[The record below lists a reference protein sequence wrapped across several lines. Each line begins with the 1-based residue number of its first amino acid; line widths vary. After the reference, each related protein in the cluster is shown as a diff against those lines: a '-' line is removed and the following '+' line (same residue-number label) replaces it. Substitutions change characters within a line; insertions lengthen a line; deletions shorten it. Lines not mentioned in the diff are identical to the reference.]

1 MLILLVSV
9 LTIAATYLIWYQ
21 TSDVLIKW
29 LQLLISLVAGVL
41 VFLLGIL
48 VIEDQEI
55 SHE

>member
-41 VFLLGIL
+41 VFLLCIL
-48 VIEDQEI
+48 VIEDLEI
-55 SHE
+55 